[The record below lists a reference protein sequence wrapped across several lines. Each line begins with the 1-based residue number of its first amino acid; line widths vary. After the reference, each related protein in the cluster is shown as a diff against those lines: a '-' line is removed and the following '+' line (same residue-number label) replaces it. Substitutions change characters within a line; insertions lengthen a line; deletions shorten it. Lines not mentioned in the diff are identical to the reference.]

1 MSQSALLTIMALPSP
16 NSMNRS
22 ICRLKQAALWS
33 MSSLVSILRMSV
45 RPEGSPIMVVPPP
58 MRAMGWLPAI
68 CSRFISVNAM
78 KWPAVRLSAVQSKP
92 I

>member
-1 MSQSALLTIMALPSP
+1 MALPSP

-33 MSSLVSILRMSV
+33 MSSRVSILRMSV

-68 CSRFISVNAM
+68 CSRFISVRAM

-92 I
+92 M

>member
-1 MSQSALLTIMALPSP
+1 
-16 NSMNRS
+16 MNFS
-22 ICRLKQAALWS
+22 ICFLKQAALWA

-58 MRAMGWLPAI
+58 IRAMGLLPAI
-68 CSRFISVNAM
+68 CSRFIRVSAI

-92 I
+92 M